1 MSLTK
6 AENVDI
12 YLSEAARE
20 RLSDL
25 INRLQVCEIMKREA
39 LAGDKFESFKR
50 WRTAEQRAT
59 VELFEEFGVE
69 LACLENAQRCL
80 NENDSHL

>member
-1 MSLTK
+1 MHLTK
-6 AENVDI
+6 AESVDV

-20 RLSDL
+20 RLGDL

-39 LAGDKFESFKR
+39 LAGDKFQSFKC
-50 WRTAEQRAT
+50 WRKNEQRAT

-69 LACLENAQRCL
+69 LACLESAQRCL

>member
-1 MSLTK
+1 MKLTK
-6 AENVDI
+6 AESVDV

-20 RLSDL
+20 RLGD
-25 INRLQVCEIMKREA
+25 IVNRLQVCEIMKKEA
-39 LAGDKFESFKR
+39 LADDKIERLKR
-50 WRTAEQRAT
+50 WRKNEQRAT

-69 LACLENAQRCL
+69 LPCLENAQRCL